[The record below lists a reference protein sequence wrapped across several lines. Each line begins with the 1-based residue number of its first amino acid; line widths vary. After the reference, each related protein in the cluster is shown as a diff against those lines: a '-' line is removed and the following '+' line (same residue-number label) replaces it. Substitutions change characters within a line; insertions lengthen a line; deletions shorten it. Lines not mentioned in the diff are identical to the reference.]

1 MRTFPVE
8 SESSIL
14 QVKYKY
20 VKVRN
25 KIREVVVREVKKTRD
40 QKKKFKPEKLTSMW
54 INAVEGKKRNG
65 YSN

>member
-25 KIREVVVREVKKTRD
+25 KIREVVVREVKK
-40 QKKKFKPEKLTSMW
+40 
-54 INAVEGKKRNG
+54 N
-65 YSN
+65 